1 MIDYEVGRWGVGFL
15 FSLRGSVFPKAICL
29 AVPNAII
36 AFILHWALRMN
47 DLAAESNFSLA
58 GVGSIWGAFTTVL
71 GFLIVFRNNQAYTR
85 FWGGSGEVYQA
96 MGQWVHAAGDVISF
110 CSHDPGK
117 YEEVR
122 RFQHLFVRLMSLLFC
137 AALQRAGELDDDRF
151 DVIEYASLDK
161 ESLGYIVDAGVE
173 ERVEILSQWLNRL
186 ILDASNSGVIQI
198 PSPILSRA
206 FWELHQGKVEMQAGV
221 RVLKDVPFPFAY
233 AQILSGSLL
242 AHWLLTPIM
251 AAEVIESRIWCAFA
265 CFIVILAFW
274 SLLYIALQID
284 NPVGDDLNDLPI
296 QQMMRKFNESLIL
309 LLHPMAQNA
318 PKFRIAPATSKIP
331 MSARSWSSNGPPG
344 KTPFSPRS
352 WASDEDEDMPIFKPA
367 PRGPANETSPL
378 LGKVGP

>member
-1 MIDYEVGRWGVGFL
+1 MINYEVGRWGVGGL

-36 AFILHWALRMN
+36 AFTLHWAFHMN
-47 DLAAESNFSLA
+47 DLAGQDDFSLA

-85 FWGGSGEVYQA
+85 FWGGSGEVYQV

-161 ESLGYIVDAGVE
+161 ESLGFIVEAEVE
-173 ERVEILSQWLNRL
+173 ERPEIFSQWLNRL

-198 PSPILSRA
+198 PAPILSRA
-206 FWELHQGKVEMQAGV
+206 FWELHQGKMDMRAGV
-221 RVLKDVPFPFAY
+221 RILKDVPFPFAY

-242 AHWLLTPIM
+242 VHWVLTPIM
-251 AAEVIESRIWCAFA
+251 AAQVIESRIWCAFA
-265 CFIVILAFW
+265 CFIVIMAFW
-274 SLLYIALQID
+274 SLLYIAFQID
-284 NPVGDDLNDLPI
+284 NPFGDDLNDLPV
-296 QQMMRKFNESLIL
+296 QEMMRKFNKSLML

-318 PKFRIAPATSKIP
+318 PKFSTAPSMPKIP
-331 MSARSWSSNGPPG
+331 LSARSWSSQGLPG
-344 KTPFSPRS
+344 QTPFSARS
-352 WASDEDEDMPIFKPA
+352 LSRVEDDDAPFFRPALRGSADE
-367 PRGPANETSPL
+367 TLPL
-378 LGKVGP
+378 LGKAGP